1 MLIKLL
7 AISAFI
13 GLLFYLMSKDSNRN
27 DVYHKSKSEEDNLID
42 DERNDTDH

>member
-13 GLLFYLMSKDSNRN
+13 GLLFYLMNKDSNRN
-27 DVYHKSKSEEDNLID
+27 NVYNQSKLEDEQSTD

>member
-1 MLIKLL
+1 MLTKLL

-13 GLLFYLMSKDSNRN
+13 GLIFYLMNRDSNKN
-27 DVYHKSKSEEDNLID
+27 DVYHKSKAEEDNSID

>member
-13 GLLFYLMSKDSNRN
+13 GLIFYLMNRDSNRN
-27 DVYHKSKSEEDNLID
+27 DVYHKSKSEEDNLVD